1 MHPAMSRKAV
11 EPRADLTAPAPE
23 LYIDSVGK
31 DVGLV
36 KVPV

>member
-1 MHPAMSRKAV
+1 MQPARSRKAV
-11 EPRADLTAPAPE
+11 DPRADLTAPALE

-31 DVGLV
+31 AVGLV